1 MTSSPQRSPE
11 GQGIAI
17 AQPPEI
23 STRGILL
30 VEGDL
35 GIRATSLAALHR
47 HHYKVDVCD
56 DGETAWEI
64 LLSKNYD
71 LLITSQNLPR
81 LSGLALIR
89 QLRLAEK
96 NLPIILT
103 EEGIVSEKVSRN
115 PWHQIAAILPRPFND
130 EQLLNLV
137 RDTLDEAARKND
149 AQRLRAKGQ

>member
-1 MTSSPQRSPE
+1 MVALS
-11 GQGIAI
+11 
-17 AQPPEI
+17 PEI
-23 STRGILL
+23 STRSILL
-30 VEGDL
+30 AEADL
-35 GIRATSLAALHR
+35 MIRATSLAALVR

-64 LLSKNYD
+64 LLSKHYD
-71 LLITSQNLPR
+71 LLITSQHLPR
-81 LSGLALIR
+81 LSGIALVR

-130 EQLLNLV
+130 EQLLSLV
-137 RDTLDEAARKND
+137 RDTLDEAGRTYD
-149 AQRLRAKGQ
+149 SQRLRPSSP